1 MEFFEAKLNIKRF
14 DLGEFQQLFRIIT
27 NLKTNRNFRIFQPH
41 FSKKLE
47 ILFHLQFHMFYDVFS
62 AKFRTNVYTKFSKM
76 WIENLPRFL
85 RFQALKTLKR
95 YQFQPF

>member
-1 MEFFEAKLNIKRF
+1 MFKAISTNFIALNEPKNSTNLVHF
-14 DLGEFQQLFRIIT
+14 QLF
-27 NLKTNRNFRIFQPH
+27 

-47 ILFHLQFHMFYDVFS
+47 ILFHLQFHVFYDGFS

-85 RFQALKTLKR
+85 RFQALKTLKTISI
-95 YQFQPF
+95 F